1 MLDRALCSTM
11 TLGQDPIVDIEAL
24 TELCDV
30 LNRTLRNR
38 RSDVLEDGHRH
49 DTQGGADAQAIPQS
63 RATGA
68 VSSPFEDP

>member
-11 TLGQDPIVDIEAL
+11 TLGQDPFVDIEAL
-24 TELCDV
+24 TELRDV

-38 RSDVLEDGHRH
+38 RPDVLESGHRL